1 MSTTSRLLMIAVA
14 ATVALPALAGDFG
27 GHRAPHQR
35 GFDHRKPFAVG
46 HPGFWGRQIAFER
59 RHHDGFYGRP
69 GRNRLLKQFDRPG
82 QSYSRSNVTIVF
94 QPSGNGAGFGTY
106 AGSSYAYD
114 MNGGTYV
121 TGSGYRLYAASA
133 KQALAPKAKVIDVAK
148 GNSCS
153 YEAGVCVIRP

>member
-1 MSTTSRLLMIAVA
+1 MSATSRLLVIAVA

-27 GHRAPHQR
+27 GYHAPRHR
-35 GFDHRKPFAVG
+35 GFVHREPFTVG
-46 HPGFWGRQIAFER
+46 HLGFSGRQIAFG
-59 RHHDGFYGRP
+59 RHHDGFDNRP
-69 GRNRLLKQFDRPG
+69 WRNRLLKRFDRPN
-82 QSYSRSNVTIVF
+82 QSYGRGNVTIVL
-94 QPSGNGAGFGTY
+94 QATGNAASFGTY

-114 MNGGTYV
+114 VDGGTYV
-121 TGSGYRLYAASA
+121 TGGGYRFYAASA